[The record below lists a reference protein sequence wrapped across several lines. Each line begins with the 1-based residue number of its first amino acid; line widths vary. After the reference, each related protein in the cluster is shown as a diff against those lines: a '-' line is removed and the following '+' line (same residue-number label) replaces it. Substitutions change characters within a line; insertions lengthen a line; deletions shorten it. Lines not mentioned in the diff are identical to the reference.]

1 RKKKTV
7 NEGKEGNATAVPK
20 PAVAKNKKAKKGG
33 NAATEP
39 APMLPPVNAAPEAPQ
54 LNPEAPLTLEA
65 AKEPTNMDLE
75 ALLTLDARNE
85 TSSADAA
92 TDTPQEP
99 SSPDGVCSPKNNTPE
114 PEDAS
119 DDWEYEPAPN
129 NYVPTPEEIA
139 AAATLVK
146 NNVHCLVD
154 SGSYMQT
161 LVKDINFF
169 DPEFDIA
176 AWYRNSLETA
186 LASGS
191 PYAVFPAAA
200 FEDTKMRLRLEKGG
214 ARHRSATPGPGP
226 DDHETDWESDGSDY
240 VATAAKK
247 AKALE
252 EHNKVARQ
260 IPGAAVQLSIE
271 EQDRLDDAEFGAG
284 EERRG
289 KDKGKGRKHHA
300 SEDEEE
306 EEEEGGGGWQ
316 GEESED
322 DDDTAHGPWAL
333 RPGPISQ
340 SKVDKLLATRA
351 SLHELVV
358 EVARTEGKRVSAVY
372 KAMGETNPSSRTT
385 NPWNAHQTKYR
396 AENPKPASKSS
407 EDYQQEI
414 RAAYE
419 ELFSSLSD
427 EDRSDPAKRSECTRE
442 VMEWY
447 QSKSMQVMDNRR
459 AEGRGK
465 GLVNKALQPF
475 IRESTIASQK
485 YDLEIMGFAIDL
497 HADTVV
503 GWAGTPLGLR
513 VFEAHRPSVMGPM
526 TDVKTV
532 FQMQA
537 MSHRQLA
544 SNGTAQPRT
553 IIFDD
558 SKGTQRDLMRRY
570 LPALFLN
577 DICVALQER
586 GEDWTDVKQ
595 MSWQWVDFATK
606 FQVRIVNWPA
616 TLKNLYPAPGFSL
629 VKVSAKPHSTVMQ
642 AMYADMKARYE
653 GEEDSEGVKVV
664 SWTEDERDLDD
675 SEEIKEVA
683 LVTCED
689 GTVLS
694 RAGDSKAWLTKIAKT
709 AKTKGKAASGDDDG
723 SSDDEGGEDDEE
735 DAGKKAASKKR
746 KAEHPWAGPASG
758 QSPRHQH
765 SRHPHRARHRLVP
778 RRSFPITT
786 FDADTSAAVSCPPQ
800 HLWRQ

>member
-1 RKKKTV
+1 
-7 NEGKEGNATAVPK
+7 E
-20 PAVAKNKKAKKGG
+20 
-33 NAATEP
+33 
-39 APMLPPVNAAPEAPQ
+39 
-54 LNPEAPLTLEA
+54 
-65 AKEPTNMDLE
+65 
-75 ALLTLDARNE
+75 
-85 TSSADAA
+85 
-92 TDTPQEP
+92 
-99 SSPDGVCSPKNNTPE
+99 
-114 PEDAS
+114 
-119 DDWEYEPAPN
+119 
-129 NYVPTPEEIA
+129 
-139 AAATLVK
+139 
-146 NNVHCLVD
+146 
-154 SGSYMQT
+154 
-161 LVKDINFF
+161 
-169 DPEFDIA
+169 
-176 AWYRNSLETA
+176 
-186 LASGS
+186 
-191 PYAVFPAAA
+191 
-200 FEDTKMRLRLEKGG
+200 
-214 ARHRSATPGPGP
+214 
-226 DDHETDWESDGSDY
+226 
-240 VATAAKK
+240 

-306 EEEEGGGGWQ
+306 EEGREVEGGKVKKVRMTTTQPTGRGLCGQ
-316 GEESED
+316 
-322 DDDTAHGPWAL
+322 A
-333 RPGPISQ
+333 PISQ

-442 VMEWY
+442 GDGV
-447 QSKSMQVMDNRR
+447 
-459 AEGRGK
+459 

-475 IRESTIASQK
+475 IRESTIAGQK

-503 GWAGTPLGLR
+503 GWAGTPLGTAEFALGM
-513 VFEAHRPSVMGPM
+513 FIMPATGP
-526 TDVKTV
+526 
-532 FQMQA
+532 
-537 MSHRQLA
+537 
-544 SNGTAQPRT
+544 AQPPT

-586 GEDWTDVKQ
+586 GEDWTD
-595 MSWQWVDFATK
+595 
-606 FQVRIVNWPA
+606 VRIVNWPA

-723 SSDDEGGEDDEE
+723 SSDDEGGEDNEE
-735 DAGKKAASKKR
+735 DAGKRSGEQETQGGASLGR
-746 KAEHPWAGPASG
+746 GQQAG

-765 SRHPHRARHRLVP
+765 SRHPHRALPPAGPSTLVP
-778 RRSFPITT
+778 DNHLRCRYIRSGVMSSSTFVAPMKAGQSERGKQTVFLNRAMSWVPLLPGFMLTSRAMSVHNSRRRNWVCKFQSVNLPRFGRLQFRRI
-786 FDADTSAAVSCPPQ
+786 
-800 HLWRQ
+800 